1 MVVVNAE
8 GPPVLCKTDQVGEIC
23 VTSGSTGTTYYGLD
37 GMTNATFKVSRFIQF
52 VCLGTMTATLP
63 ITACVLINFRGDFAD
78 APGEIGRSVVLRIE
92 FLNASPSP
100 SRQTVWWVCNWI

>member
-37 GMTNATFKVSRFIQF
+37 GMTNSTFKVCIDSI
-52 VCLGTMTATLP
+52 
-63 ITACVLINFRGDFAD
+63 ITG
-78 APGEIGRSVVLRIE
+78 G
-92 FLNASPSP
+92 
-100 SRQTVWWVCNWI
+100 